1 MTPQVAFMQMQTTKT
16 MGLRL
21 EKQSKN
27 AMKIAEFLETHAN
40 VIKVV

>member
-16 MGLRL
+16 MGLRI

-27 AMKIAEFLETHAN
+27 AMKIAEFLETHPN

>member
-1 MTPQVAFMQMQTTKT
+1 MSPQVAFYQMQTSKT
-16 MGLRL
+16 MGLRI

-27 AMKIAEFLETHAN
+27 AMKIAQFLETHPN